1 MRIGLIGLGNMG
13 TAIAS
18 RLLAAGHEL
27 TVYNRTESKALPLL
41 SQGATMAHDPAG
53 TADGDIVITMLAD
66 DRALES
72 IVFGTASDGRDGED
86 SVDSLEGLI
95 AHQGKRTIHVSMS
108 TISAQLSQRICEA
121 SAAQNKL
128 FISAPVLGRPDVA
141 QAGNLIVMAAGDQSA
156 IDKCSK
162 VFSAFA
168 KSVHI
173 MGTRPIQANIA
184 KLAANF
190 MISSMIETFGES
202 FALLR
207 KNDIDHHKFLQ
218 LTASEFFQSPVY
230 EKYGKIIADEE
241 FEGRA
246 FTVQLQEKDTRLA
259 LAAAIESQ
267 VPMPFLTVL
276 ENTFLSAIGRG
287 KGGLDPCAIAQ
298 IASEN
303 AGVSPR
309 PEAARREI
317 R

>member
-66 DRALES
+66 DRALENV
-72 IVFGTASDGRDGED
+72 VFATASDGQD
-86 SVDSLEGLI
+86 SAGSLEGLI

-108 TISAQLSQRICEA
+108 TISAQLSQRIAEA

-128 FISAPVLGRPDVA
+128 FICAPVLGRPDVA
-141 QAGNLIVMAAGDQSA
+141 QAGNLIVMAAGDHSA

-173 MGTRPIQANIA
+173 MGTRPSQANIA

-207 KNDIDHHKFLQ
+207 KNGIDHPKFLQ

-287 KGGLDPCAIAQ
+287 KGGFDPCAIAQ

-303 AGVSPR
+303 AGVSPKAK
-309 PEAARREI
+309 AARRES

>member
-1 MRIGLIGLGNMG
+1 MRIGVIGLGNMG

-18 RLLAAGHEL
+18 RLIAAGHEV

-53 TADGDIVITMLAD
+53 TADGDMVITMLAD
-66 DRALES
+66 DHALENV
-72 IVFGTASDGRDGED
+72 VFGTASDGSD
-86 SVDSLEGLI
+86 SQEGLI
-95 AHQGKRTIHVSMS
+95 AHQGKRTIHISMS
-108 TISAQLSQRICEA
+108 TISAQLSQRIDDA

-128 FISAPVLGRPDVA
+128 FISAPVLGRPEVA
-141 QAGNLIVMAAGDQSA
+141 QAGNLIVMAAGDRSA

-168 KSVHI
+168 KSIHI
-173 MGTRPIQANIA
+173 LGTRPVQANIA

-190 MISSMIETFGES
+190 MISSMIESFAES

-207 KNDIDHHKFLQ
+207 KNGIDHHKFLQ
-218 LTASEFFQSPVY
+218 LTASEFFQSPIY

-276 ENTFLSAIGRG
+276 ENIFLSAIGRG
-287 KGGLDPCAIAQ
+287 KGGFDPCAIAQ
-298 IASEN
+298 IAFEN
-303 AGVSPR
+303 AGVSPK
-309 PEAARREI
+309 PKVARRET